1 METIKT
7 ASELYREIKKRG
19 LELRQEN
26 GRDDVLFTKLSEKLE
41 CPNNKLQH
49 CLDNSDLSAE
59 DFLKIFLEIAEPF
72 SLMFKEIWDYLSLN
86 LAPNSLESISI
97 EFGFENNKT
106 EINLDTFR
114 KYVKKIQKIFSKD
127 KYWSYDTFSSL
138 FEISSKIIHNPRN
151 FHPLYE
157 NNRYKPGKPFK
168 LPIPRYTDHLFDKVV
183 KKIHYLFERIIDDNV
198 KLYDKEKKLIKLND
212 NLNLI
217 DEDDE
222 LLKRLGYLLTDLLPT
237 WFKIFLN
244 LHKFSQYEKDL
255 AYSIYKQKIEPKI
268 IEEDQENYIEVFE
281 ILNILELP
289 FWKNR
294 WHTYEIWATV
304 LLLKI
309 LKDFKPKLN
318 IKKGRLPIDGYSREL
333 IATLK
338 AKKFETACIG
348 ARIQTKYISGN
359 RKAINP
365 DIRICFS
372 ENTDISQET
381 ACIVEFKQR
390 KKIDSSHVLEV
401 ATSYLNASPNSGG
414 VIIINYDKKTIN
426 KKLPEKTYYFDDVT
440 PLNKE
445 KQELLKNTLLD
456 NILKNVEFEP
466 IDDVNRIVL
475 LDVSGSMEQQ
485 YNKDIIQLL
494 YQLSE
499 KDIKILKF
507 NNGLIDDTNMV
518 IQTYGGT
525 NLGLALTEIEKKYG
539 LADKM
544 LVVTDGGHDN
554 PKELIS
560 KIKSYKE
567 CLPNEIEKYYGF
579 ITE

>member
-1 METIKT
+1 
-7 ASELYREIKKRG
+7 
-19 LELRQEN
+19 
-26 GRDDVLFTKLSEKLE
+26 
-41 CPNNKLQH
+41 
-49 CLDNSDLSAE
+49 
-59 DFLKIFLEIAEPF
+59 
-72 SLMFKEIWDYLSLN
+72 
-86 LAPNSLESISI
+86 
-97 EFGFENNKT
+97 
-106 EINLDTFR
+106 
-114 KYVKKIQKIFSKD
+114 VKD
-127 KYWSYDTFSSL
+127 
-138 FEISSKIIHNPRN
+138 
-151 FHPLYE
+151 
-157 NNRYKPGKPFK
+157 
-168 LPIPRYTDHLFDKVV
+168 
-183 KKIHYLFERIIDDNV
+183 IHYLFERIIDDNV
-198 KLYDKEKKLIKLND
+198 KLYDKEKKFINLND
-212 NLNLI
+212 NLI
-217 DEDDE
+217 DEE
-222 LLKRLGYLLTDLLPT
+222 ENLLKRLGFLLTDLLPT

-244 LHKFSQYEKDL
+244 LHKFSQDKKDL
-255 AYSIYKQKIEPKI
+255 AYSIYKKETEPKI
-268 IEEDQENYIEVFE
+268 IKEERENYVEVFE
-281 ILNILELP
+281 ALNVLELP

-309 LKDFKPKLN
+309 LKDFQPKLN

-338 AKKFETACIG
+338 ANKFETACIG
-348 ARIQTKYISGN
+348 ARIQTKYIFGS

-372 ENTDISQET
+372 ENADINQET

-414 VIIINYDKKTIN
+414 VIIINYDKKAIN
-426 KKLPEKTYYFDDVT
+426 KKLPKKTYYFDDVT

-456 NILKNVEFEP
+456 KILKDVEFEP
-466 IDDVNRIVL
+466 IDDINRIIL
-475 LDVSGSMEQQ
+475 LDVSGSMKRQ
-485 YNKDIIQLL
+485 YSKEIIQLL
-494 YQLSE
+494 YQLLD

-507 NNGLIDDTNMV
+507 NNGLIDDTNMD

-525 NLGLALTEIEKKYG
+525 NLGLALKEIEKKYG
-539 LADKM
+539 LVDKM
-544 LVVTDGGHDN
+544 LVVTDGGHDK

-567 CLPNEIEKYYGF
+567 CLPNEIEKYYDF